1 MNCIIYLVRSTDED
15 VEMLNQS
22 LALLEENL
30 LKFTS
35 NTDVLIFVE
44 NTFTDLNDKVQT
56 NLDLKYYLVEFD
68 VPDYPEEIANQIP
81 EFFPHPTHGN
91 GPVAWGH
98 PGFSMGY
105 RHMCRFFSGEMYKQS
120 VIRKYDYYL
129 RLDTDSFIHTPLNYD
144 IFAWAKNNHCD
155 YGFIAPAVQTDN
167 PKVIE
172 GLWEFANELYPNNIP
187 EGMMF
192 YTNFELGKVD
202 WFLTSPYM
210 EFYNKIDQHGGI
222 YTKRWGDAPIKFL
235 GINLFMP
242 QENIQSV
249 AGFTYQHGAVY
260 QV

>member
-1 MNCIIYLVRSTDED
+1 MNCIIYLVRSSDED

-30 LKFTS
+30 LRFTS
-35 NTDVLIFVE
+35 NTDVLVFVE
-44 NTFTDLNDKVQT
+44 DTFLDYKDKVQT

-68 VPDYPEEIANQIP
+68 VPKYPKEIADQIP

-105 RHMCRFFSGEMYKQS
+105 RHMCRFFSGEIYKQS

-144 IFAWAKNNHCD
+144 IFTWAKNNHCD

-172 GLWEFANELYPNNIP
+172 EIGRAH
-187 EGMMF
+187 
-192 YTNFELGKVD
+192 V
-202 WFLTSPYM
+202 
-210 EFYNKIDQHGGI
+210 
-222 YTKRWGDAPIKFL
+222 
-235 GINLFMP
+235 
-242 QENIQSV
+242 
-249 AGFTYQHGAVY
+249 
-260 QV
+260 